1 MHYNASCISN
11 NDSDSGMNLL
21 KQKKIDAI
29 RQKNMI
35 QGSFRSDLKVISVCL
50 HY

>member
-1 MHYNASCISN
+1 
-11 NDSDSGMNLL
+11 L

-35 QGSFRSDLKVISVCL
+35 QGSFRSELEA
-50 HY
+50 